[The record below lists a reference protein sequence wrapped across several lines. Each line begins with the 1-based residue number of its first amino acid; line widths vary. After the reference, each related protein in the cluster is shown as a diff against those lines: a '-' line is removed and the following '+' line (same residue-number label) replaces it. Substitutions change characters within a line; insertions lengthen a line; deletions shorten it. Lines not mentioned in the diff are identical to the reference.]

1 MTDRSGPT
9 PVVYLTV
16 DSLRRDVVDAYGSDR
31 GLTPN
36 ISDLAADGAV
46 FETAITNAPNTDQSF
61 RAALTS
67 LYPNEPVEM
76 ADRPYLPALLSEAG
90 YETIAV
96 YDTPKLA
103 AKGFDR
109 GFDVHPE
116 LGSDDGDDQSVDP
129 SVVDRL
135 KGVAR
140 STVST
145 LSHNVDAVYELLK
158 TVQFRSAPP
167 YERAA
172 SISERTGTELADRSS
187 DDVFLWAHYMDTHY
201 PYLPTEG
208 ARDRC
213 DLAVGDWRMANDNVA
228 IQKFISSDFAADI
241 DDALLG
247 RLRDL
252 YRCQVAYVDEA
263 IGEVL
268 DALRAEGLYEDAL
281 VIVASDHGEEFLEH
295 GHLGHS
301 QHLYDELIR
310 VPFVVKPPSGT
321 DVGARVDGLVEYLD
335 ITPTALDFAGAEL
348 PAELRGRSL
357 REPMAT
363 GRSDTEFV
371 ISEWVH
377 HDDRV
382 ASVRTRSHKYIRDD
396 IRDRTELYDLA
407 SDPGEE
413 TNVADDDA
421 EEAARLAGVLTD
433 TLPEF
438 SAHGPERTEVDPE
451 RTAQLED
458 LGYL

>member
-1 MTDRSGPT
+1 MTDRPGAT

-16 DSLRRDVVDAYGSDR
+16 DSLRRDVVDVYDSDR
-31 GLTPN
+31 ELTPN
-36 ISDLAADGAV
+36 ISDLAADGTV

-76 ADRPYLPALLSEAG
+76 PDCPYLPALFAEAG

-96 YDTPKLA
+96 YDTPKLVA
-103 AKGFDR
+103 RGFDR

-116 LGSDDGDDQSVDP
+116 LGGDDGEQSSYTSLVN
-129 SVVDRL
+129 RL

-140 STVST
+140 STVSI
-145 LSHNVDAVYELLK
+145 LSHNVDSVYELLK
-158 TVQFRSAPP
+158 TVQFHSAPP
-167 YERAA
+167 YERAV
-172 SISERTGTELADRSS
+172 SITDGTVNELAARSS

-201 PYLPTEG
+201 PYLPT
-208 ARDRC
+208 AAVRDRYN
-213 DLAVGDWRMANDNVA
+213 VSIGDWRMANDNVA
-228 IQKFISSDFAADI
+228 IQKFISSDFTADI
-241 DDALLG
+241 DDDLLA
-247 RLRDL
+247 RLREL

-310 VPFVVKPPSGT
+310 VPLVVKPPVGV
-321 DVGARVDGLVEYLD
+321 DVKPRTDGLVEYLD
-335 ITPTALDFAGAEL
+335 IAPTALSLAGVDR
-348 PAELRGRSL
+348 PDGMRGQSL
-357 REPMAT
+357 RDPIGNGHSETA
-363 GRSDTEFV
+363 FV

-377 HDDRV
+377 HGNRI
-382 ASVRTRSHKYIRDD
+382 ASVRTGTHKYIRDG
-396 IRDRTELYDLA
+396 IRDREELYDLVD
-407 SDPGEE
+407 DPGEM
-413 TNVADDDA
+413 TNISADRSNDV
-421 EEAARLAGVLTD
+421 EQLRNTLTE
-433 TLPEF
+433 TLPGF
-438 SAHGPERTEVDPE
+438 SAHGPARTEMDAE
-451 RTAQLED
+451 RAAQLED